1 MAPSIKKKTHR
12 IRVASREIRG
22 KGKAAAAVAAAVAV
36 VCQGADAGRV
46 VTPGAASEMP
56 LVAAAAASACS
67 SRTRSASRVPLV
79 ASLLAECLAGPAN
92 CVHDSHSVRRARRG
106 RGEGR
111 RPAVIDMR
119 VVRQEPSDSL
129 PRTSRTRKPLPSAGV
144 PMPATILSPLPR
156 P

>member
-1 MAPSIKKKTHR
+1 MAVSIKKNT
-12 IRVASREIRG
+12 ADTSRERG
-22 KGKAAAAVAAAVAV
+22 NFTCGKSGGGNGGGGG

-67 SRTRSASRVPLV
+67 SRTWSASRVSLV

-92 CVHDSHSVRRARRG
+92 CVHDSHRRARRARRG

-111 RPAVIDMR
+111 RPVAIDMR
-119 VVRQEPSDSL
+119 VVQEPSDSL

-144 PMPATILSPLPR
+144 SVPMPATVLTPLPR